1 MGGHLLALCI
11 LGRGQ
16 ESVHEITEACDSL
29 WKAEEE
35 VIIEFPLLEKPL
47 LSGQFTLIEFPMCL

>member
-35 VIIEFPLLEKPL
+35 VIIEFPLLKSLFYLDNL
-47 LSGQFTLIEFPMCL
+47 LS